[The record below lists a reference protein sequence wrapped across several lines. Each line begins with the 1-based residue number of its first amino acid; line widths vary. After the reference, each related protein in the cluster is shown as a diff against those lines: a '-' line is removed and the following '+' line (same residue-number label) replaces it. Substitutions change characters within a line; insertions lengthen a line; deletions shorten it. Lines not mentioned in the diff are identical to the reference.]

1 MQYRS
6 IIRILGLLIAIFS
19 ISMVPPAFV
28 AYWYKDGAGVPFIL
42 SFVLCV
48 VIGFLI
54 WYPNRQYKEEL
65 KVRDGFLIVVLFW
78 IVLGAVGAIPFMLAS
93 NPHLNLA
100 SAMFEAFSGLTTT
113 GLQC

>member
-42 SFVLCV
+42 SFVL
-48 VIGFLI
+48 
-54 WYPNRQYKEEL
+54 
-65 KVRDGFLIVVLFW
+65 
-78 IVLGAVGAIPFMLAS
+78 
-93 NPHLNLA
+93 
-100 SAMFEAFSGLTTT
+100 
-113 GLQC
+113 